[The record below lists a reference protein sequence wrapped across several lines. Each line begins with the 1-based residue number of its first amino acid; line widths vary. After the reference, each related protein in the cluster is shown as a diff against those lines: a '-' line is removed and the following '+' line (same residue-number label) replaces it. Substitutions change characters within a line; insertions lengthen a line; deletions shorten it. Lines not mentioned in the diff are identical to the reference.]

1 MQAYKTIYRSCG
13 MPEWRLIRQE
23 GGRKFPACMIRAEIF
38 YPSLL
43 FAYACELARR
53 FNAGDAASE
62 DAGLVL
68 ACDVPPD
75 FLREYEDMEL
85 EPESLWLPP
94 EVRASINEALR
105 TPLRVCEVFY
115 GSDYAAPRFNALELS
130 DPALLL

>member
-13 MPEWRLIRQE
+13 MPEWRLIRQD
-23 GGRKFPACMIRAEIF
+23 GRGRFPACMIRAEIF
-38 YPSLL
+38 FPSLL
-43 FAYACELARR
+43 FENACELARE

-62 DAGLVL
+62 HAGLVL

-75 FLREYEDMEL
+75 FLQQYEDPEL

-115 GSDYAAPRFNALELS
+115 GPDYAGPRFTALELS